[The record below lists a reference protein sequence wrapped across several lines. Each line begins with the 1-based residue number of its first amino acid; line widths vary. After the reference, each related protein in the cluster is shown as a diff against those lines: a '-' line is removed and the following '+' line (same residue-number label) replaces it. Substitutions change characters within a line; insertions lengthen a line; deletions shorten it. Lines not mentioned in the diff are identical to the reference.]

1 MLGIDPGTAQTG
13 FGAVAVT
20 GSRLRALEHGV
31 ITTKA
36 ADPIAERLAEIS
48 NHVAG
53 LIDRIGP
60 DAVAL
65 EDLYVGKNPR
75 TILSVGQARGAILAA
90 CGRAGVEAC
99 GYAPAEIKTSVCGY
113 GRADKNQVMRMVT
126 AMLSLDQAP
135 ASDHAADALAAAV
148 CHARVAR
155 SRGDLGRGAEMIA
168 ELRGRVSRVDAGSVV
183 LDVGGVGYLL
193 SATSSARRLAVD
205 ADGAEVTLVTHLHV
219 REDALQL
226 FGFAGAAERE
236 LFELLLGVSGIGPKA
251 ALAIVSGVCPRSDPA
266 GGGGGRPRAL
276 HQHPR
281 DRPQDRRAAGDRPQ
295 GQGRIGESGRTAR
308 RGCGRSHRRSRRV
321 GGTGDVGGRGRGL
334 AS

>member
-1 MLGIDPGTAQTG
+1 M
-13 FGAVAVT
+13 
-20 GSRLRALEHGV
+20 

-36 ADPIAERLAEIS
+36 ADPITERLAAIS

-53 LIDRIGP
+53 LIDRISP

-155 SRGDLGRGAEMIA
+155 SRATL
-168 ELRGRVSRVDAGSVV
+168 AG
-183 LDVGGVGYLL
+183 
-193 SATSSARRLAVD
+193 ARR
-205 ADGAEVTLVTHLHV
+205 
-219 REDALQL
+219 
-226 FGFAGAAERE
+226 
-236 LFELLLGVSGIGPKA
+236 
-251 ALAIVSGVCPRSDPA
+251 
-266 GGGGGRPRAL
+266 
-276 HQHPR
+276 
-281 DRPQDRRAAGDRPQ
+281 
-295 GQGRIGESGRTAR
+295 
-308 RGCGRSHRRSRRV
+308 
-321 GGTGDVGGRGRGL
+321 
-334 AS
+334 

>member
-36 ADPIAERLAEIS
+36 ADPIAERLAAIS
-48 NHVAG
+48 DHVAG

-126 AMLSLDQAP
+126 AMLSLEQAP

-155 SRGDLGRGAEMIA
+155 SRATL
-168 ELRGRVSRVDAGSVV
+168 AG
-183 LDVGGVGYLL
+183 
-193 SATSSARRLAVD
+193 ARR
-205 ADGAEVTLVTHLHV
+205 
-219 REDALQL
+219 
-226 FGFAGAAERE
+226 
-236 LFELLLGVSGIGPKA
+236 
-251 ALAIVSGVCPRSDPA
+251 
-266 GGGGGRPRAL
+266 
-276 HQHPR
+276 
-281 DRPQDRRAAGDRPQ
+281 
-295 GQGRIGESGRTAR
+295 
-308 RGCGRSHRRSRRV
+308 
-321 GGTGDVGGRGRGL
+321 
-334 AS
+334 